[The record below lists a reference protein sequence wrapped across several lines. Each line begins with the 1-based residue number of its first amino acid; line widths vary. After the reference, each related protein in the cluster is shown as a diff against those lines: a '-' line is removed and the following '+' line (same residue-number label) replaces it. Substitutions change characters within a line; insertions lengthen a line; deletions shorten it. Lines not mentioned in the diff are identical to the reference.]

1 MSLRWCVILRVVGI
15 VFIQKE
21 SFTNF
26 EQIPKQTFKIE
37 PMEVANFEIH
47 SSPNYIYYFLDV
59 FQDCIMCCA
68 LQLFCL

>member
-1 MSLRWCVILRVVGI
+1 MVCNNILRFVVV
-15 VFIQKE
+15 VFILKE

-37 PMEVANFEIH
+37 PMEVANFETH
-47 SSPNYIYYFLDV
+47 SFPNYIYYFLNV
-59 FQDCIMCCA
+59 FQDCIMYCA